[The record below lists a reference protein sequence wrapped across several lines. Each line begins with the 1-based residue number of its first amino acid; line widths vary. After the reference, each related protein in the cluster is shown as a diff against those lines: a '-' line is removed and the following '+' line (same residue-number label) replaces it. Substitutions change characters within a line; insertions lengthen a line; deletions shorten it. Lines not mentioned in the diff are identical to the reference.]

1 MPSDAFSA
9 ESADGVNPDG
19 FLEEMSTWTREIAV
33 ELAERNKLGPLTE
46 DHWKIIDYVR
56 EYYLANGEGPPIV
69 KIGKA
74 IGMTSQEICTLF
86 PCGVARGAY
95 RLAGLPRPFGCL

>member
-1 MPSDAFSA
+1 MSNEGTSD
-9 ESADGVNPDG
+9 ELVNPDG
-19 FLEEMSTWTREIAV
+19 FLMEMSTWTRELAV
-33 ELAERNKLGPLTE
+33 ELAEQNKLGPLTE

-56 EYYLANGEGPPIV
+56 DYFLESGEGPPVV

-74 IGMTSQEICTLF
+74 LDMQPSRVCQLF
-86 PCGVARGAY
+86 PCGIARGAY